1 MNEHLRVDMKQ
12 ARFLVLLVVA
22 LALGMGI
29 AWVDTRPTW
38 DDTGITATVVFGST
52 LLLGAAFPRR
62 AWVWAIAVGIW
73 IPVFNVV
80 IQGNVGAIASLAI
93 AFAGSYAGVFLRK
106 MFSTADV
113 KDRAG

>member
-1 MNEHLRVDMKQ
+1 VKEF
-12 ARFLVLLVVA
+12 RFLLLLL
-22 LALGMGI
+22 LALGVGICI
-29 AWVDTRPTW
+29 AWLDTRPTW

-52 LLLGAAFPRR
+52 LLLGAALPRR

-73 IPVFNVV
+73 IPVFNVAL
-80 IQGNVGAIASLAI
+80 QGNVGAVVSIVI

>member
-1 MNEHLRVDMKQ
+1 MKEF
-12 ARFLVLLVVA
+12 RSLPLLL
-22 LALGMGI
+22 LALGVGIGI

-52 LLLGAAFPRR
+52 LLFGAALPRR
-62 AWVWAIAVGIW
+62 AWVGAIAVGIW

-80 IQGNVGAIASLAI
+80 LQGNVGAVASLVI
-93 AFAGSYAGVFLRK
+93 AFAGAYAGVLLRK

-113 KDRAG
+113 KDHTG

>member
-1 MNEHLRVDMKQ
+1 VKEF
-12 ARFLVLLVVA
+12 RFLPLLL
-22 LALGMGI
+22 LALGVGIGI

-52 LLLGAAFPRR
+52 LLLGAALPRR

-73 IPVFNVV
+73 IPVFNVAL
-80 IQGNVGAIASLAI
+80 QGNVGAVVSIVI